1 MSYYSLLGIPEDADA
16 DTIRTAFVPRPHEY
30 GPAGK
35 PDLQPD
41 SAVDLP
47 ATDFNDLARQL
58 GA

>member
-1 MSYYSLLGIPEDADA
+1 MVAAHLGDLRAA
-16 DTIRTAFVPRPHEY
+16 KALGLRTAFVVRPKEY

-35 PDLQPD
+35 PDLNAD
-41 SAVDLP
+41 GVADLS